1 MDVAKDQRV
10 IEHAKAIGGAVVKLL
25 AQGADK
31 AGFADKAAMVREF
44 GPVVVDAAIAEAL
57 PSWCGDP
64 EASIE
69 ELGLKLFEAAG
80 LVAIEQG
87 LSGEFSF

>member
-1 MDVAKDQRV
+1 MDTTKDQRV
-10 IEHAKAIGGAVVKLL
+10 IEHALAIGNAVVNLL

-44 GPVVVDAAIAEAL
+44 GPVVVDAAIAETL
-57 PSWCGDP
+57 PWRDDP
-64 EASIE
+64 EASVE

-80 LVAIEQG
+80 RTAIEQG
-87 LSGEFSF
+87 LSGDFSL